1 MPYDIENHPE
11 RPPLEELGEFIV
23 EPVPPAEIRDRRDRG
38 EVLVETNLM
47 EHEDVDAYVEL
58 GDPERGLREN
68 IGTVLY
74 RLVQLFG
81 TPQLPEFR
89 AGTDISDRTDTTFKY
104 LLEVS
109 ETGPEDQPAR
119 NWLITVHDWH
129 VRLGVSLAEWSD
141 DPEGQ
146 PSVEKSEAIAL
157 LALVNNAVTEPVR
170 CEYKGKFF

>member
-1 MPYDIENHPE
+1 MPFDIENHPE
-11 RPPLEELGEFIV
+11 SPSLDELGEFIV
-23 EPVPPAEIRDRRDRG
+23 EPVPPEEIQARRDRG

-47 EHEDVDAYVEL
+47 EHEEVDAYVEL
-58 GDPERGLREN
+58 GNPEQGVRES

-81 TPQLPEFR
+81 TPQFPEFR

-109 ETGPEDQPAR
+109 ENDTEDSPR
-119 NWLITVHDWH
+119 EWLITVHDWH

-141 DPEGQ
+141 DPGDR
-146 PSVEKSEAIAL
+146 PSVERSEAIVL
-157 LALVNNAVTEPVR
+157 LALVNNAVTEPVE
-170 CEYKGKFF
+170 CEYEDKFF